1 LIEAVLQRRI
11 GGPVCYT
18 LSSMR
23 TINGRRAGLVGAA
36 LAALAMAACG
46 DDENDGGDGSAAG
59 REASAGQGPVHV
71 HGLGINP
78 KDGSLFIATHTG
90 LFRAAPGESKA
101 SRVGESTQD
110 TMGFTV
116 AGADRFLGS
125 GHPGEF
131 ENAVN
136 PLGLISS
143 SDGGRSWE
151 TVALSGEVD
160 FHVLRWADGTVYGVD
175 SGSGRLLASGDRGE
189 TWQERSPPAPLL
201 DLAPDPRDPQR
212 LLASG
217 EGGLYHSGD
226 GGRRWRPLGGEI
238 GLLGWPTPGRL
249 FHVNAGG
256 TVSVSSDGGRSWRP
270 VGEIG
275 GQPAA
280 FLARNDRELY
290 AALPDGTVK
299 QSRDG
304 GRSWAVRSTP

>member
-1 LIEAVLQRRI
+1 M
-11 GGPVCYT
+11 G
-18 LSSMR
+18 
-23 TINGRRAGLVGAA
+23 TIGRRSGALVSAA
-36 LAALAMAACG
+36 IVSLAVAACG
-46 DDENDGGDGSAAG
+46 GDENDGDGSAARG
-59 REASAGQGPVHV
+59 HDGSAGQGPVHV

-78 KDGSLFIATHTG
+78 KDGALFIATHTG
-90 LFRAAPGESKA
+90 LFRAAPGESSP
-101 SRVGESTQD
+101 SRVGDSTQD

-131 ENAVN
+131 DKAIN

-151 TVALSGEVD
+151 TVSLSGEAD
-160 FHVLRWADGTVYGVD
+160 FHVLRWADGTIYGVD
-175 SGSGRLLASGDRGE
+175 SGSGRLMVNDDRGE
-189 TWQERSPPAPLL
+189 RWQERSSPVPLL

-217 EGGLYHSGD
+217 EGGLYNSAD
-226 GGRRWRPLGGEI
+226 GGRSWRPLGGEI
-238 GLLGWPTPGRL
+238 GLLAWPTPSRL
-249 FHVNAGG
+249 FHVNARGSIS
-256 TVSVSSDGGRSWRP
+256 TSSDRGRSWRP

-280 FLARNDRELY
+280 FLARTDRELY

-304 GRSWAVRSTP
+304 GQGWTVRSAP